1 MSLPSLTIG
10 DVLGHYRILEQIA
23 AGGMGVVYRAHDERL
38 DRDVALKVLRAG
50 AIADENNRK
59 RFRKEALT
67 LSRLN
72 HPNLAHIYDFD
83 TQDGIDFLVM
93 EFVEGT
99 TLARRIMEGTFPQ
112 KEVLEL
118 GAQIAQTLQEAHER
132 SVIHRDLKPANI
144 MVTSAGQIKLLDF
157 GLAKLLKPAD
167 IATTQSL
174 TEGYEAAGTLP
185 YMSPE
190 QLRGAPSDFR
200 TDIYATGVV
209 LYEMVTGRRPFEE
222 KSTIALADD
231 ILHKPPPPPARLNP
245 VLSSKLDDIILK
257 CLEKEANDRYQSAK
271 ELAVDLRRLAS
282 PGSAHT
288 KKETTPTRHPSLRMT
303 IVAASIILSTL
314 ALLFAFD
321 TGWWRERIFGR
332 TAANSIQS
340 LAVLPLENLSHDPSQ
355 EYLADGMTDQVIADL
370 SKIQAL
376 RVISRTS
383 VMHYKGTN
391 KTLPVIANEL
401 NVDAV
406 IEGSVLRSGG
416 RVRVIAQLIQA
427 AGDKPLWTESYERDM
442 DDVLILQRDIARDI
456 AQEIRVTLKPAEQA
470 HLTNTRTGNPRAHEA
485 YLKGLYFWNK
495 WTEEGIR
502 KGIDNFQQ
510 AIEIDPR
517 YALAYAGLADAY
529 NALGDFGMGSVP
541 PREAAAKAEAAARQA
556 IELDE
561 GLAEGHA
568 ALAMAQF
575 RCDRDW
581 ISAEKE
587 FKRALELNP
596 NYATAHHWYAHYLM
610 AADRIEEALAESN
623 RAYDLSPIDPEMG
636 VHLQWH
642 YFMTGDYDQVI
653 LQGRKI
659 LEFDPTFN
667 ETHLYLGLAY
677 EQKAMYQDA
686 IIELETAVHLS
697 GGRVIAKS
705 SLGHA
710 YAISGKRDAAL
721 KVLTELRDS
730 SKQRY
735 ISSYDFAMLY
745 LGLGNKDQAMA
756 RLEKAYQEGSYWL
769 FTLKCEPRLYP
780 LRSDPR
786 FQRLLHRVGL
796 SERKLG

>member
-1 MSLPSLTIG
+1 
-10 DVLGHYRILEQIA
+10 
-23 AGGMGVVYRAHDERL
+23 MGVVFRAHDQRL
-38 DRDVALKVLRAG
+38 DRDVALKVLRPG
-50 AIADENNRK
+50 ALVDESTRM

-72 HPNLAHIYDFD
+72 HPHLAHIYDFD
-83 TQDGIDFLVM
+83 TQYGIDFLVM
-93 EFVEGT
+93 EFVEGA
-99 TLARRIMEGTFPQ
+99 TLAHRIEKGTFPE

-118 GAQIAQTLQEAHER
+118 GAQIAQTLQEAHEK

-144 MVTSAGQIKLLDF
+144 MVTPTGQIKLLDF

-167 IATTQSL
+167 TATTQSF
-174 TEGYEAAGTLP
+174 TEQREAAGTLP

-190 QLRGAPSDFR
+190 QLRGEPCDFR
-200 TDIYATGVV
+200 VDIYATGVV
-209 LYEMVTGRRPFEE
+209 LYEMVSGRRPFEE

-231 ILHKPPPPPARLNP
+231 ILHKPPPPPVRFNP
-245 VLSSKLDDIILK
+245 LLSSRLDDIILK
-257 CLEKEANDRYQSAK
+257 CLEKAADDRFQSAK

-282 PGSAHT
+282 PGSAPP
-288 KKETTPTRHPSLRMT
+288 KRETTPTRQNWLRMT
-303 IVAASIILSTL
+303 IVAAILFSAL

-321 TGWWRERIFGR
+321 VGGLRERIFGR
-332 TAANSIQS
+332 TTGKSIHS
-340 LAVLPLENLSHDPSQ
+340 LAVLPMENLSHDLS
-355 EYLADGMTDQVIADL
+355 EEFLADGMTDQVIADL

-391 KTLPVIANEL
+391 KTLPVIADEL

-406 IEGSVLRSGG
+406 VEGAVLRSGG
-416 RVRVIAQLIQA
+416 RVRVTAQLIQA

-442 DDVLILQRDIARDI
+442 NDVLTLQRDVARDI
-456 AQEIRVTLKPAEQA
+456 AQEIKVTLRPAEQA
-470 HLTNTRTGNPRAHEA
+470 RLAGTRKGNPRAYEA

-495 WTEEGIR
+495 WTEEGVR
-502 KGIDNFQQ
+502 KGIDSFQH
-510 AIEIDPR
+510 AIEIDPE

-541 PREAAAKAEAAARQA
+541 PREAAAQAEAAAQKA
-556 IELDE
+556 IALDE

-581 ISAEKE
+581 ISVEKE
-587 FKRALELNP
+587 FKRALVLNP
-596 NYATAHHWYAHYLM
+596 SYATAHHWYAHYLM
-610 AADRIEEALAESN
+610 AADRIQEALAESN

-642 YFMTGDYDQVI
+642 HFLTGDYDQVI
-653 LQGRKI
+653 QQGRKI

-667 ETHLYLGLAY
+667 EAHLYLGLAY
-677 EQKAMYQDA
+677 EQKAMYADA
-686 IIELETAVHLS
+686 IGELEKAVQLS

-721 KVLTELRDS
+721 KVLTGLRDS

-735 ISSYDFAMLY
+735 ISSYDFAMLD
-745 LGLGNKDQAMA
+745 LGLGN
-756 RLEKAYQEGSYWL
+756 
-769 FTLKCEPRLYP
+769 
-780 LRSDPR
+780 
-786 FQRLLHRVGL
+786 
-796 SERKLG
+796 